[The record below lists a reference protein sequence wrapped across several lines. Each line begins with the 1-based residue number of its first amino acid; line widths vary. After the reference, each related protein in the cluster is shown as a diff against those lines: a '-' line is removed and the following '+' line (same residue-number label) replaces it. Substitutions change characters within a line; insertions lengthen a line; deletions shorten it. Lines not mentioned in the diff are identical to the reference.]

1 MKFMTRKI
9 IIISVFLFVFTSL
22 KSYSQDV
29 KWILVFTEDNSE
41 MYYEKNTVKYEG
53 DNIVLLIK
61 HVFKDESSKVSNVIW
76 KIKLL
81 CGEDKFYIYSKT
93 FYYKNGESK
102 SYTPNNYS
110 IILEDTPM
118 EKLSD
123 LLCE

>member
-1 MKFMTRKI
+1 MTRKI